1 MISTQYLSLN
11 NILNSSLTL
20 FPNPADNFIQIK
32 YDYLM
37 PENYSIIDTNGRLIE
52 SRIIF
57 SENDL
62 LIDVRDLEKGLY
74 FIILESSKGINSLKF
89 VIE

>member
-11 NILNSSLTL
+11 NILNTSLTL

-37 PENYSIIDTNGRLIE
+37 PDNYSIIDINGRLIE
-52 SRIIF
+52 SRIIIN
-57 SENDL
+57 ENDL
-62 LIDVRDLEKGLY
+62 LIDVRDFEKGLY